1 MVWGY
6 RILIFRD
13 FFPYVEGLQ
22 FIYLFA
28 VLWLKPGVLNI
39 LRKYSEPYSQS
50 HLVSFHFKTVLD
62 GAGEVA
68 QWFRSLAALAEGPI

>member
-1 MVWGY
+1 MVWGC
-6 RILIFRD
+6 RILTLRD
-13 FFPYVEGLQ
+13 FFSYAKGLQ
-22 FIYLFA
+22 FIYLFS
-28 VLWLKPGVLNI
+28 VLWLKPGPLNI

-68 QWFRSLAALAEGPI
+68 QWFSTLAALAEGPI